1 MKRPVL
7 LFVLLGALGASVA
20 AQAVT
25 LSQDLTRTLT
35 PRMLSLGG
43 MHSASTSG
51 LDPLFGNPA
60 GLAGAETTVSLSQI
74 ELRASGRVFS
84 IASAVIEASADG
96 IDQLLADP
104 TVLADVL
111 SRLYAGFDIG
121 GPIAFGFQGG
131 GLGFGLFNRTFIELE
146 NAGANQL
153 NLLARERLLFRGG
166 YAFRVPADRFRLD
179 LGIMLGAFVSG
190 ETRLETTLFGIFDLI
205 EGDIVATLTGQPF
218 ELTTGVGLDAG
229 LQFSPVS
236 WLTFGLVVNNAYAPA
251 NVAVY
256 PSVDAVLGGGGT
268 PTNSFG
274 LVPLD
279 LTAGIAIDP
288 PLGALELYI
297 SDLLIYA
304 DYRDALDFL
313 VDPARAE
320 NPILKP
326 SVGLELVLLEA
337 LQVRA
342 GFGEGLLA
350 AGFGL
355 DLGIFQLSAA
365 MFGDELSLE
374 PGIRSVYNIMLGL
387 DIRL

>member
-1 MKRPVL
+1 MKARIL
-7 LFVLLGALGASVA
+7 LLVLLGALVASLA
-20 AQAVT
+20 AQPVT
-25 LSQDLTRTLT
+25 LPQDLTRTFT

-43 MHSASTSG
+43 MHSGSSSG

-60 GLAGAETTVSLSQI
+60 GLAGAETTLSLTQV
-74 ELRASGRVFS
+74 ELRASGRIFS

-104 TVLADVL
+104 TALSDVL

-131 GLGFGLFNRTFIELE
+131 GLGFGLFNRTFVELE
-146 NAGANQL
+146 NAGANQI
-153 NLLARERLLFRGG
+153 NVLARERLLFRGG
-166 YAFRVPADRFRLD
+166 YAFRIPADRFRLD
-179 LGIMLGAFVSG
+179 LGIMLGAFVTG
-190 ETRLETTLFGIFDLI
+190 EARLETTLFGIFDLI
-205 EGDIVATLTGQPF
+205 EADIFATLTGQPF

-229 LQFSPVS
+229 LQFAPVP

-279 LTAGIAIDP
+279 LTAGFAIDP
-288 PLGALELYI
+288 PLGGLGLYI
-297 SDLLIYA
+297 SDLVFYA

-320 NPILKP
+320 NPILKA
-326 SVGLELVLLEA
+326 SAGMELVLLEA
-337 LQVRA
+337 FRVRA

-355 DLGIFQLSAA
+355 DLGVLQLNAA
-365 MFGDELSLE
+365 MFGDELALE
-374 PGIRSVYNIMLGL
+374 PGIRSVYNIVLGL
-387 DIRL
+387 DIQL